1 MDIAVR
7 LVGGD
12 AALRE
17 KVKNSTLQLLKKLG
31 TKHNPPYI
39 ATVLFR
45 NAYRL
50 LGHDDPY
57 LALKKEYNEKAKKFH
72 PFLEKLI
79 ARAADPLAEALK
91 MALAGN
97 IIDFG
102 ILEKF
107 DLDKTLKK
115 TLKLRLPQN
124 KVRSIRKR
132 IAAAKTILYIAD
144 NAGEIGF
151 DYFLIS
157 EIHRINPLAKIYLS
171 VKKTPIINDA
181 TKEDALFF
189 GLGRYASIL
198 DSGDNWIGTHPRL
211 CSKTFLKAYDTA
223 GLIISKGQANYESL
237 EEQHDPRILFLL
249 KSKCP
254 VVSRSLKVKLND
266 VVMK

>member
-1 MDIAVR
+1 
-7 LVGGD
+7 
-12 AALRE
+12 
-17 KVKNSTLQLLKKLG
+17 
-31 TKHNPPYI
+31 
-39 ATVLFR
+39 
-45 NAYRL
+45 
-50 LGHDDPY
+50 
-57 LALKKEYNEKAKKFH
+57 
-72 PFLEKLI
+72 
-79 ARAADPLAEALK
+79 

-107 DLDKTLKK
+107 NLTKTLKD
-115 TLKLRLPQN
+115 TLKLRLPEN

-132 IAAAKTILYIAD
+132 IGSAKSILYIAD

-157 EIHRINPLAKIYLS
+157 EIHKLNPLVKLYLS

-189 GLGRYASIL
+189 GLGRYANII
-198 DSGDNWIGTHPRL
+198 DSGDSWIGTHPGL
-211 CSKTFLKAYDTA
+211 CSKTFRKVYDTA
-223 GLIISKGQANYESL
+223 DLIVSKGQANYESL

-249 KSKCP
+249 KAKCP

-266 VVMK
+266 IVIK